1 MKHQDWQRDSGDER
15 LGANGGERLTTNGDE
30 RLNADRDDAP
40 LSVQAWLRDR
50 QHARATPL
58 RRFATVFGVLA
69 VFAFSAYL
77 LAEYSGFGN
86 LLKARTQGLLNP
98 AAPAIALPSINQS
111 RPTPRQLADP
121 YRIPQRLEPIK
132 ADTLTSAPI
141 PDPQPLADCIKSAN
155 LIDENVV
162 TCRYGALPR
171 DQRTAPSSGM
181 VSAHYLAQYQA
192 DQANR
197 NNAPA
202 RRSASAEVTRVEI
215 RSWDGNKSYPAEWH
229 ALDNRIDSRSVCIN
243 HRRGSIDYRECR
255 KAAKVHFREQCR
267 GWEKRWERD
276 RQEWSKRMEQRYCS
290 AANGFSPMG

>member
-15 LGANGGERLTTNGDE
+15 LDANGDE
-30 RLNADRDDAP
+30 HLNADSDDAP

-50 QHARATPL
+50 RHARPTHL
-58 RRFATVFGVLA
+58 RRFANVFGVLA

-86 LLKARTQGLLNP
+86 LLKAKTQGLLNP
-98 AAPAIALPSINQS
+98 AAPAIALPSLDLGAPPSKHI
-111 RPTPRQLADP
+111 ADP

-141 PDPQPLADCIKSAN
+141 PDPQPLADCIKAAN

-162 TCRYGALPR
+162 TCRYGTLPR
-171 DQRTAPSSGM
+171 DQRPAPSSGM

-197 NNAPA
+197 SNAPA
-202 RRSASAEVTRVEI
+202 RRSASAEVTRVSI
-215 RSWDGNKSYPAEWH
+215 RSWDGDKTYPAEWH

-276 RQEWSKRMEQRYCS
+276 RQEWSKQMEQRYCS